1 MPLSNVTGF
10 YIPIS
15 SPHLPAES
23 CTCLI
28 YWPLDIPG
36 CNFYKLLLKL
46 FPSKAILL
54 CLRKGLSLPLYF
66 HLRSSEASSILC
78 PWENE
83 NAIIQEFWA
92 L

>member
-15 SPHLPAES
+15 SPHLPTES

-28 YWPLDIPG
+28 YWPLDIPS

-46 FPSKAILL
+46 FPFKAILL
-54 CLRKGLSLPLYF
+54 CLRKRSVTSFVFSAVVRGIISSLPVGK
-66 HLRSSEASSILC
+66 
-78 PWENE
+78 
-83 NAIIQEFWA
+83 
-92 L
+92 